1 MPRRTSPVRLD
12 WIDPAACTLD
22 YRLKIIGRLPFFTHL
37 PAAAIQDINALF
49 HDRGYSAGETIYFEG
64 DEAQH
69 LYLTAMGRVKLSRN
83 TTAGREVVLD
93 MLHGGE
99 YFGNLKVLGAADYAE
114 TAVSHTDTCILQIS
128 SGDFETVLSR
138 QPDVTLKV
146 LEAVGRRLEES
157 RELVKQLSTY
167 TVEQRIA
174 SALLRLATKLGEPRE
189 QGELI
194 QLPFSRQDLAA
205 MTGATV
211 ETVSRVMSRLT
222 EAGLVQSG
230 RKWVAVADR
239 EGLEVLIHEPAVN

>member
-1 MPRRTSPVRLD
+1 MARRVSPVRLD
-12 WIDPAACTLD
+12 WIDPAACTVD
-22 YRLKIIGRLPFFTHL
+22 YRLKIIGRLPFFKHL
-37 PAAAIQDINALF
+37 PAAAIRDINALF
-49 HDRGYSAGETIYFEG
+49 HDRGYGAGETIYFEG

-69 LYLTAMGRVKLSRN
+69 LFLTAMGRVRLSRS

-99 YFGNLKVLGAADYAE
+99 YFGTLKVLGAATYAE

-128 SGDFETVLSR
+128 SSDFETVLSR
-138 QPDVTLKV
+138 HPDITLKV

-157 RELVKQLSTY
+157 REVVKQLSTC
-167 TVEQRIA
+167 TIEQRIA
-174 SALLRLATKLGEPRE
+174 STLLRLATKLGEPRE

-211 ETVSRVMSRLT
+211 ETVSRVMSRFT
-222 EAGLVQSG
+222 ESGLVQSG

-239 EGLEVLIHEPAVN
+239 KGLEAVIREPAVN

>member
-1 MPRRTSPVRLD
+1 MRLD
-12 WIDPAACTLD
+12 WIDPAACTTD
-22 YRLKIIGRLPFFTHL
+22 YRLKIIGRLPFFKHL
-37 PAAAIQDINALF
+37 PAAAIQDINVLF

-69 LYLTAMGRVKLSRN
+69 LFLTAMGRVRLSRS

-99 YFGNLKVLGAADYAE
+99 YFGNLRALGAAGYAE
-114 TAVSHTDTCILQIS
+114 TAVSHTDTCVLQIS

-138 QPDVTLKV
+138 HPDITLKV

-174 SALLRLATKLGEPRE
+174 SALLRLATRLGEPRE

-205 MTGATV
+205 MTGATA
-211 ETVSRVMSRLT
+211 ETVSRVMSRFT
-222 EAGLVQSG
+222 EGGLVRSG

-239 EGLEVLIHEPAVN
+239 KGLEALIHEPAVN

>member
-1 MPRRTSPVRLD
+1 
-12 WIDPAACTLD
+12 
-22 YRLKIIGRLPFFTHL
+22 
-37 PAAAIQDINALF
+37 
-49 HDRGYSAGETIYFEG
+49 
-64 DEAQH
+64 
-69 LYLTAMGRVKLSRN
+69 MGRVRLSRS

-99 YFGNLKVLGAADYAE
+99 YFGTLKVLGAASYAE

-128 SGDFETVLSR
+128 SGDFESVLSR
-138 QPDVTLKV
+138 HPGVTLKV

-157 RELVKQLSTY
+157 REGVKQLSTY

-174 SALLRLATKLGEPRE
+174 SALLRLATKLGEPRA

-211 ETVSRVMSRLT
+211 ETVSRVTSRLAD
-222 EAGLVQSG
+222 AGLIHSG

-239 EGLEVLIHEPAVN
+239 KRLEALIHEPAVN